1 MNATNLVFRSYRKI
15 SILPIES
22 GRWEHSTA
30 LITRSLLHMGLST
43 GRMLYEQPVINLH
56 IIPLQILW
64 HDEFYCILYNM
75 NKMEQENNI
84 TLFCI

>member
-1 MNATNLVFRSYRKI
+1 MNAANWVFKSYRKI

-30 LITRSLLHMGLST
+30 LITRSFLHMGLST
-43 GRMLYEQPVINLH
+43 GMLYEQPVINLH

-64 HDEFYCILYNM
+64 HDEFYCILCNM
-75 NKMEQENNI
+75 NKIEQENNI

>member
-1 MNATNLVFRSYRKI
+1 MSATDLVFKSCGKI
-15 SILPIES
+15 SILSIES
-22 GRWEHSTA
+22 EHWEHSTA
-30 LITRSLLHMGLST
+30 LITRSFLHMGLST
-43 GRMLYEQPVINLH
+43 GRMLCEQPVINLH

-75 NKMEQENNI
+75 NKIEWENNI